1 MQLLLTPVE
10 LTLPADGRLLRLAR
24 LVATGV
30 ASACGL
36 PVEDVEDFRTVVDE
50 VCSALVEVSG
60 TGRIALSFRMERTE
74 LIVEGWTEADP
85 QRELDADRLALSHV
99 LLDVLTDSH
108 RVERDGDRFTFVVS
122 TELRA
127 NGVG

>member
-36 PVEDVEDFRTVVDE
+36 PVEGVEDFRMVVDE
-50 VCSALVEVSG
+50 VCSSLVEVSG
-60 TGRIALSFRMERTE
+60 TGRIALSFRMERTQ
-74 LIVEGWTEADP
+74 LIVEGSTAADP
-85 QRELDADRLALSHV
+85 QRELDEDRLALSHV
-99 LLDVLTDSH
+99 LLDVLADSH
-108 RVERDGDRFTFVVS
+108 RVEHDGDRFTFLVS
-122 TELRA
+122 SELRA